1 MSDPLTVFDRRRVRL
16 HRDRA
21 ARDLAAHDFLL
32 REIAGRLDDRL
43 RDISRTFESALDL
56 GCHTGQTG
64 DGVEALRSAGSV
76 VRCDL
81 SPEMAQRA
89 GPGTVVA
96 DEEFLPFA
104 EGAFDLVVSNLTLH
118 WTNDL
123 PGALLQIRRSLRP
136 DGLFLAAMLGEDT
149 LTELRECLM
158 EAEIETAGGVSPRV
172 SPFATVR
179 DAGGL
184 LQRAGFALPV
194 VDRDRIVVTYEH
206 ALRLFA
212 DLRGMGEGNALAEQQ
227 RHFTGRRLMMRAAE
241 LYQQRYGAEDG
252 RIPATFT
259 VVYLHGWAPHAS
271 QQQPLAPGS
280 ATTRLAKA
288 LQSEEVSAGEHA
300 EPGPHRCDPQEKRGS

>member
-1 MSDPLTVFDRRRVRL
+1 MSDPIRIFDRRRVRL

-21 ARDLAAHDFLL
+21 APGLAAHDFLF
-32 REIAGRLDDRL
+32 REIAERLGDRL
-43 RDISRTFESALDL
+43 RDVNRRFESALDL

-64 DGVEALRSAGSV
+64 GAIEAFGGAGSI
-76 VRCDL
+76 VRTDL
-81 SPEMAQRA
+81 SRAMACRA
-89 GPGTVVA
+89 GGCAVVA

-104 EGAFDLVVSNLTLH
+104 AGAFDLIVSNLTLH

-123 PGALLQIRRSLRP
+123 PGALLQLRQALRP

-149 LTELRECLM
+149 LTELRDCLM
-158 EAEIETAGGVSPRV
+158 EAEIEVAGGVSPRV

-194 VDRDRIVVTYEH
+194 VDRDRIVVTYDN
-206 ALRLFA
+206 AFKLFA
-212 DLRGMGEGNALAEQQ
+212 DLRGMGEANALIEQR
-227 RHFTGRRLMMRAAE
+227 RHFTGRRLLLRAAE
-241 LYQQRYGAEDG
+241 LYHERHAGPDG

-271 QQQPLAPGS
+271 QQRPLAPGS
-280 ATTRLAKA
+280 AQLRLANA
-288 LQSEEVSAGEHA
+288 LQSDEVSAGEPA
-300 EPGPHRCDPQEKRGS
+300 SPRRAPRRPKD